1 MSRLLE
7 TERLLLRPPV
17 LGDAPAIARW
27 LGDFEIAKNM
37 ASIPY
42 PLTTRDAEHLVKQA
56 IEGRAKGEAYSF
68 VILRKDSGRLLG
80 FCSISL
86 NDGSYMLSYWLGQP
100 FWGHGLA
107 TEALKKLISFAL
119 RDLKAERIE
128 AVWPDDNPAAAN
140 VLGKLGFAPATS
152 ERRYIRARGET
163 VLVNRMALNRETYG
177 RKRSTLRAGFHQ
189 RPAAA
194 LTDYCNCVGA

>member
-7 TERLLLRPPV
+7 TERLLLRPPA

-80 FCSISL
+80 YCSITL
-86 NDGSYMLSYWLGQP
+86 KDGAYTLSYWLGRP

-107 TEALKKLISFAL
+107 TEAVKKLISFAL

-128 AVWPDDNPAAAN
+128 AAWPDDNPAAAR
-140 VLGKLGFAPATS
+140 VLGNLGFKPTAS
-152 ERRYIRARGET
+152 ERRFIRARGET
-163 VLVNRMALNRETYG
+163 VLVNRMALSREAYG
-177 RKRSTLRAGFHQ
+177 RKRSTVRWSDLQ
-189 RPAAA
+189 RSTAR
-194 LTDYCNCVGA
+194 LTDYANCVGA